1 MPEKD
6 FNMEDK
12 KIQEFVE
19 AFNIGY
25 SYSKLHPDMSKK
37 ILDET
42 NPQIQNQDGD
52 NIESTTGV
60 IQGMKEYQI
69 ELEKLQSL
77 EQIKDFRRSVEQDE
91 KELGNDLDKLI

>member
-12 KIQEFVE
+12 KVQEFVE

-42 NPQIQNQDGD
+42 KPQIQNQDGD
-52 NIESTTGV
+52 NLESATGV
-60 IQGMKEYQI
+60 IQGMKEYHI

-77 EQIKDFRRSVEQDE
+77 EQIKDLRISIEQDE
-91 KELGNDLDKLI
+91 RALENDLDKLI